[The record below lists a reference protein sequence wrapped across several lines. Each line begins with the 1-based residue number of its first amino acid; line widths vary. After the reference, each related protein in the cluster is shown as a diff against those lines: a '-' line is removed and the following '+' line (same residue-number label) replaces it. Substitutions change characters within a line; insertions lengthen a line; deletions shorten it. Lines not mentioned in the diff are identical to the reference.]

1 MAVFAAHDNWTT
13 ALAAHPFVVSTI
25 LPAQRISSL
34 KYIGR
39 HFERKFNTDGY
50 ATLQSILDRLRR
62 HTRVQNG
69 QWLRSM
75 LENPKEHQCVGSNS
89 PAKTHGRG
97 HRYRVRSYNKF
108 AYNAIVTYARHW
120 MRANHRG
127 KIPYLLGDRTQNQA
141 FPDAC

>member
-1 MAVFAAHDNWTT
+1 MAVFAAHDNWTAAVT
-13 ALAAHPFVVSTI
+13 ARPLAIVTI

-34 KYIGR
+34 KYLGA
-39 HFERKFNTDGY
+39 HFERVFNDEGY

-69 QWLRSM
+69 AWLRDI
-75 LENPKEHQCVGSNS
+75 LENPNQQQCVGSNS

-120 MRANHRG
+120 LPASHRHR
-127 KIPYLLGDRTQNQA
+127 IPRLLGDRTQYQA
-141 FPDAC
+141 FPDVC